1 MLIQRVPIIDDIR
14 SNVLAIQRE
23 IDCRQTKA
31 LCAEKNERM
40 YYITLYM
47 FWIELLAGEAIR
59 KMRLPNELYAV
70 SSSLLVAL
78 KWLVCSFYL
87 GDSPEKWPT
96 GPVRLPTRIREF
108 SSKSNVHIWWNFSPG
123 KNICHNKIIQILLFF
138 FNLNFDGFQMLKQDL
153 PFLFGCF
160 QLFND

>member
-1 MLIQRVPIIDDIR
+1 MTIWYLIKITWVGHVDSTCAHYRWHSIERVGNSTGNRLSADQGT
-14 SNVLAIQRE
+14 L
-23 IDCRQTKA
+23 CR
-31 LCAEKNERM
+31 KNERM

-123 KNICHNKIIQILLFF
+123 QNICHNKIIQILLFF
-138 FNLNFDGFQMLKQDL
+138 LNLNFDGF
-153 PFLFGCF
+153 
-160 QLFND
+160 